1 MRTLQSTD
9 INAVTGGCFL
19 GGDGEYHDLM
29 PNGDGTYSVV
39 PCRYPIE
46 YFPVPPPSHPECP
59 VVIDPP
65 AELS

>member
-1 MRTLQSTD
+1 MRTLQTPE
-9 INAVTGGCFL
+9 IQTAAGGCFTGND
-19 GGDGEYHDLM
+19 GGHYDLM

-46 YFPVPPPSHPECP
+46 YFPVQPPSHPECP